1 MKQMIRVAVVG
12 YGNIGMYAVRAL
24 QEAPDLEL
32 AGVVRRKVNPAQ
44 SPPELADVPVVTNIA
59 ELGKVDV
66 ALLCTPTRSVPEQA
80 RELVAL
86 GINTVDSFDIH
97 GEPLLEYRAELG
109 ELARRYGVASVLAA
123 GWDPGSDSVIRA
135 LMEVLAPR
143 GLTFTNFGPG
153 MSMGHSVAVKA
164 IAGVKDALSM
174 TIPVGSGVH
183 RRLVYVE
190 LEPGTDFKT
199 VELSIKNDAYFKKD
213 ETHVYQVESIASL
226 KDVGH
231 GVLIERSGS
240 SGQTANQ
247 NLTWGMRINNPA
259 LTAQVMVAAAR
270 ASTKQKPGSY
280 TLLEIPLVD
289 YFFEETDELIRRLV

>member
-1 MKQMIRVAVVG
+1 MIRVAVVG

-231 GVLIERSGS
+231 GVLI
-240 SGQTANQ
+240 
-247 NLTWGMRINNPA
+247 
-259 LTAQVMVAAAR
+259 
-270 ASTKQKPGSY
+270 
-280 TLLEIPLVD
+280 
-289 YFFEETDELIRRLV
+289 